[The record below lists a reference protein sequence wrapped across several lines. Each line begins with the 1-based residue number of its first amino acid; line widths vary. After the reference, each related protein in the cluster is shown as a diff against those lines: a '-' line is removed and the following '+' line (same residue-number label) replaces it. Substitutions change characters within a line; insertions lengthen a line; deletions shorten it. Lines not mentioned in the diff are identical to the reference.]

1 MCACLCLCVHFSS
14 LFRLFSFC
22 DFFVLVC
29 LANFFQQLIRKNAII
44 MLEFVCF
51 CLFVS
56 LQGCH
61 SPASS
66 GSVISVSTNRSVN
79 IKESKEKKNREKLLA
94 GPGSEFSLA
103 PEDMEMDYYD
113 YNVINASAAPGSFLG
128 MDPAY
133 LVWIPPLDDDERSN
147 ASGNESDAT
156 THSDDEPHYDEI
168 SPTYESDTANRV
180 YDEDEQPPA
189 LPPPHK
195 SKSISSSSNEYIE
208 EKCKNADLNRVLIA
222 NAFTCMDDDGDNVD
236 APKGMRQKLGKNIL
250 SRIAPA
256 SVVDT
261 IPMAV
266 LRTKKS
272 ANGIPCAD
280 ATGKVHRTQS
290 YQSQQEQ
297 RCSYASNDDKDIGT
311 EKETAVVKSP
321 SDNFKNYYELDDI
334 QFADDDSD
342 DDNGGGSGDGCNTFN
357 RTQHDYATSNTQNP
371 NNSHTP
377 FKMH

>member
-1 MCACLCLCVHFSS
+1 M
-14 LFRLFSFC
+14 
-22 DFFVLVC
+22 
-29 LANFFQQLIRKNAII
+29 
-44 MLEFVCF
+44 
-51 CLFVS
+51 
-56 LQGCH
+56 
-61 SPASS
+61 
-66 GSVISVSTNRSVN
+66 STNRSVN

-113 YNVINASAAPGSFLG
+113 YNVINAGAAPGSYLG

-133 LVWIPPLDDDERSN
+133 LVWIPPLDDDERSD
-147 ASGNESDAT
+147 ASNESDAT

-168 SPTYESDTANRV
+168 SPTYESDTSNVRMH
-180 YDEDEQPPA
+180 DEHEQPPA
-189 LPPPHK
+189 LPPPLK
-195 SKSISSSSNEYIE
+195 SKSIPSNANEYID
-208 EKCKNADLNRVLIA
+208 EKCKTADLNKVLIA
-222 NAFTCMDDDGDNVD
+222 NAFTCTDDDGDNVD
-236 APKGMRQKLGKNIL
+236 APKGIRRKLGKNIL
-250 SRIAPA
+250 SRKAPA

-261 IPMAV
+261 IPMTV
-266 LRTKKS
+266 LRSKKS
-272 ANGIPCAD
+272 SNGMPCAESTAKD
-280 ATGKVHRTQS
+280 HRTQS

-342 DDNGGGSGDGCNTFN
+342 DDDGSDAFN
-357 RTQHDYATSNTQNP
+357 STQHDYATPKTHSS

>member
-1 MCACLCLCVHFSS
+1 M
-14 LFRLFSFC
+14 
-22 DFFVLVC
+22 
-29 LANFFQQLIRKNAII
+29 
-44 MLEFVCF
+44 
-51 CLFVS
+51 
-56 LQGCH
+56 
-61 SPASS
+61 
-66 GSVISVSTNRSVN
+66 STNRSVN

-113 YNVINASAAPGSFLG
+113 YNVINAGAAPGSYLG

-133 LVWIPPLDDDERSN
+133 LVWIPPIDDDDDDDEHSD
-147 ASGNESDAT
+147 ASGNEC
-156 THSDDEPHYDEI
+156 DDEPHYDEI
-168 SPTYESDTANRV
+168 SPTYESHPANRV
-180 YDEDEQPPA
+180 YDEHEQPPE
-189 LPPPHK
+189 LPPPLK
-195 SKSISSSSNEYIE
+195 SKSLPSNSNEYID
-208 EKCKNADLNRVLIA
+208 EKCKTADLNKVLIA
-222 NAFTCMDDDGDNVD
+222 NAFACMDDDGDNVD
-236 APKGMRQKLGKNIL
+236 SPKGIRRKLGKNIL
-250 SRIAPA
+250 SRKAPA

-266 LRTKKS
+266 LRSKKS
-272 ANGIPCAD
+272 SNGIPCTESTA
-280 ATGKVHRTQS
+280 KVHHAQS

-342 DDNGGGSGDGCNTFN
+342 DDADGGDGSNECDAFN
-357 RTQHDYATSNTQNP
+357 RAQHDYATPKTQNS